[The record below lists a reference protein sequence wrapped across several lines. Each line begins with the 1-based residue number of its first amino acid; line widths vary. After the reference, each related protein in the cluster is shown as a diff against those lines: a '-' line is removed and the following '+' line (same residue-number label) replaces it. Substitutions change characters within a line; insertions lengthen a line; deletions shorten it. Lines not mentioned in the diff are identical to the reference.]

1 MFTAI
6 AAGNQALL
14 TVDQTG
20 KIGTFLPNPPATMAN
35 PGSPSPS
42 RHSPVLYFLAYDSRC
57 PMFTNCLFRSGID
70 GTAPEL
76 LHSPVSPYDVPG
88 HAAASPDGSQ
98 VAYVEVNG
106 TMIRVFDY
114 ATKTTLPWRVYGDYP
129 AWSPDGAHIAFV
141 GGGGHLWLLDPDGTN
156 QQLVTP
162 LDHYYSEGAPVSWSP
177 DGKWLI
183 AVQYPTFRLELVEV
197 ATGNALPLGYTS
209 NYVAADWK

>member
-1 MFTAI
+1 KWIPGSSTIVFTAV

-76 LHSPVSPYDVPG
+76 LHAPVSPYEIPG
-88 HAAASPDGSQ
+88 HAA
-98 VAYVEVNG
+98 
-106 TMIRVFDY
+106 
-114 ATKTTLPWRVYGDYP
+114 
-129 AWSPDGAHIAFV
+129 
-141 GGGGHLWLLDPDGTN
+141 
-156 QQLVTP
+156 
-162 LDHYYSEGAPVSWSP
+162 
-177 DGKWLI
+177 
-183 AVQYPTFRLELVEV
+183 
-197 ATGNALPLGYTS
+197 
-209 NYVAADWK
+209 